1 MVKSRKGQNLVE
13 VVLIMP
19 LLIII
24 LLGILEYALFQ
35 RNVAAV
41 QDVATEAAVAASKHY
56 VDLGSGPFAGA
67 YVVGENPAVDA
78 ALDVVK
84 SRGNSITGR
93 NITLSYND
101 LGSAY
106 GQRPL
111 ALYEFTSTQ
120 NTNYNGSTVPVVTVT
135 IDYRDPMRDGVSTQF
150 IYHYNL
156 VLFGM
161 RFVIPGIN
169 GGRAITLIPP
179 DIQISSTQTRQ
190 YVHY

>member
-1 MVKSRKGQNLVE
+1 MGNSRKGQNLIE

-19 LLIII
+19 LLIVL

-41 QDVATEAAVAASKHY
+41 QDIATEAAVAASKHY
-56 VDLGSGPFAGA
+56 VDPESGPFGGA
-67 YVVGENPAVDA
+67 YVAGENTAVDA
-78 ALDVVK
+78 ALAHIK
-84 SRGNSITGR
+84 KRGNSIIGR
-93 NITLSYND
+93 SITLNYND
-101 LGSAY
+101 LGSAF
-106 GQRPL
+106 GTRPN
-111 ALYEFTSTQ
+111 ALYEFISSET
-120 NTNYNGSTVPVVTVT
+120 TNYNGATVPVVRVTV
-135 IDYRDPMRDGVSTQF
+135 DYRDPMRNGVSTQF

-161 RFVIPGIN
+161 RFVIPGVN

-179 DIQISSTQTRQ
+179 NVQISSTQTCQ